1 MLQRTTGLASWTGGL
16 ASQGKGVAGLAAP
29 SPPCGCSANRSALS
43 FKNFASLWRA
53 VFVRA

>member
-1 MLQRTTGLASWTGGL
+1 MLQPTTGLASWTGGL
-16 ASQGKGVAGLAAP
+16 ASQGIAGLAAP
-29 SPPCGCSANRSALS
+29 SPPCGCSDNRSALS